1 MDLTHPDVAA
11 ETLAAVNAAAGVP
24 FPEADAAAAARR
36 SVIHAAVENGLLA
49 LVKARWPRPAEVTL
63 REIAPSGGVAV
74 VVAGTLPPEEEEPGT
89 LRLRGRISGR
99 SSVES
104 FRSDFLRLLA
114 EFPFS
119 GKAVTTAAGSR
130 IQFGIL
136 SLEEEA
142 VLGTGRENG
151 IPITAGSVEVTLRV
165 DPAESEFVQTE
176 YPAATSSGF
185 EAARSAWAA
194 LAPGYAWAA
203 LAKVLHDRFGVT
215 AEMVPRDAFRD
226 CCSLQLAAAEPLT
239 DLALRRFRFSL
250 EAGSCQV
257 AALQKELAA
266 LTGALPLRDETVT
279 LPAGSSIRFRLVTGS
294 ELACRSLR
302 QWGRSRLEGELALT
316 VELDVANTTPVSA
329 DLPGEPAAPVRP
341 DFDFGAMERAL
352 DELFLTKLAF
362 DGAVVL
368 NRSGQLLAGKPWGT
382 RFTHFAFDASGRL
395 ATLFFQVEWSELE
408 RGTALVRLA
417 RLERLFPLYDCRIG
431 DVTAAAVLMESNRT
445 AAESIEHTEVTGGTF
460 TIRVCVVY

>member
-1 MDLTHPDVAA
+1 M
-11 ETLAAVNAAAGVP
+11 
-24 FPEADAAAAARR
+24 
-36 SVIHAAVENGLLA
+36 
-49 LVKARWPRPAEVTL
+49 
-63 REIAPSGGVAV
+63 
-74 VVAGTLPPEEEEPGT
+74 
-89 LRLRGRISGR
+89 
-99 SSVES
+99 
-104 FRSDFLRLLA
+104 
-114 EFPFS
+114 
-119 GKAVTTAAGSR
+119 
-130 IQFGIL
+130 
-136 SLEEEA
+136 
-142 VLGTGRENG
+142 
-151 IPITAGSVEVTLRV
+151 
-165 DPAESEFVQTE
+165 
-176 YPAATSSGF
+176 
-185 EAARSAWAA
+185 
-194 LAPGYAWAA
+194 
-203 LAKVLHDRFGVT
+203 
-215 AEMVPRDAFRD
+215 
-226 CCSLQLAAAEPLT
+226 
-239 DLALRRFRFSL
+239 
-250 EAGSCQV
+250 
-257 AALQKELAA
+257 
-266 LTGALPLRDETVT
+266 T

>member
-11 ETLAAVNAAAGVP
+11 ETLETVNAAAGVP

-63 REIAPSGGVAV
+63 REIPPSGGVAV
-74 VVAGTLPPEEEEPGT
+74 LVAGTLPPSEEEPGT
-89 LRLRGRISGR
+89 LRLRGRICGR

-119 GKAVTTAAGSR
+119 GKVVTTAAGSR
-130 IQFGIL
+130 IRFGIL
-136 SLEEEA
+136 SPEKEAELE
-142 VLGTGRENG
+142 TSRENG
-151 IPITAGSVEVTLRV
+151 IPIASGAAELTLRI

-185 EAARSAWAA
+185 EVARSAWAA

-203 LAKVLHDRFGVT
+203 LAKVLRDRFGLT

-226 CCSLQLAAAEPLT
+226 CCSLRLAAAEPLT
-239 DLALRRFRFSL
+239 ETALRRFRFSL

-257 AALQKELAA
+257 SELQEELAA
-266 LTGALPLRDETVT
+266 LSGALPLRDEAVP
-279 LPAGSSIRFRLVTGS
+279 LPAGSSIRFRLVTGG
-294 ELACRSLR
+294 ELSCRSPR
-302 QWGRSRLEGELALT
+302 QWGRARLEGELVLT
-316 VELDVANTTPVSA
+316 VELDVANSIPVPA
-329 DLPGEPAAPVRP
+329 DLPGNPAAPVRP
-341 DFDFGAMERAL
+341 DFDFSAMERAL

-362 DGAVVL
+362 DGSVVL
-368 NRSGQLLAGKPWGT
+368 NHSGQLLTGKPWGT
-382 RFTHFAFDASGRL
+382 RFTHFETDASGRL

-408 RGTALVRLA
+408 RETALARLA

-445 AAESIEHTEVTGGTF
+445 AVESIEHTEVTGGTF